1 MHHLRRA
8 YKSKPGQARKVVTLD
23 HLEAQIFRDTGQR
36 GEFNGYFNP
45 GNTTGEKNRVVL
57 QWNDDMIRSIFRSEN
72 DIPYKAL
79 EIQRELVDLTED
91 NWLEINELLTP
102 VKMVQ

>member
-1 MHHLRRA
+1 MYHLRRA
-8 YKSKPGQARKVVTLD
+8 YRSKPGQARKVAMLD
-23 HLEAQIFRDTGQR
+23 HLEVQIFRDVSQR
-36 GEFNGYFNP
+36 GEFNGYFNH

-102 VKMVQ
+102 EKMVQ